1 MKTADFDNWRTKYFD
16 TLDALECEQRR
27 FQAIETSLKRIA
39 GRLCTAA
46 LGQSTRL
53 DAEIRNLQSALRS
66 SDIAALDP
74 LALALT
80 DAIQALDQGDAPLA
94 AATSRVAGTQPLGR
108 SAGTSRSYA
117 LGIDDASV
125 RATLAA
131 LLAELRK
138 DKVLAARSES
148 LDAQLADTL
157 TRERLSAVLT
167 DMTELTGQRIQR
179 LESEKHEIATLLSH
193 MVDKL
198 DEIGR
203 FVAEQKCSQMKS
215 HASSETLNDQ
225 LAGEMRAMG
234 ESVDAASD
242 LQQLR
247 MQVRTRIESIDK
259 HVQHFRERETALAEE
274 MRKRSEHM
282 RGRIAELETRAQ
294 RLQHQLEDEQR
305 LSTIDMLTRI
315 PNRLAYEKRI
325 DEEINRWQRF
335 GQPACL
341 AVWDVDRFKKINDTY
356 GHRAGDRVLGAIAE
370 CLSNRLRSTDFVAR
384 YGGEEFV
391 MILPGTTCDDAGRV
405 VDELRVAVAQI
416 GFHFRG
422 TPVAVTI
429 SAGLTQLLPADS
441 AGAAFDR
448 ADKALYLAKQ
458 SGRDR
463 CVRG

>member
-1 MKTADFDNWRTKYFD
+1 
-16 TLDALECEQRR
+16 
-27 FQAIETSLKRIA
+27 
-39 GRLCTAA
+39 
-46 LGQSTRL
+46 
-53 DAEIRNLQSALRS
+53 
-66 SDIAALDP
+66 
-74 LALALT
+74 
-80 DAIQALDQGDAPLA
+80 
-94 AATSRVAGTQPLGR
+94 VAGTQPQGR
-108 SAGTSRSYA
+108 SAATPPSDA

-131 LLAELRK
+131 LLAEIRK

>member
-94 AATSRVAGTQPLGR
+94 AATSRVAGTQPQGR
-108 SAGTSRSYA
+108 SAATPPSDA

-131 LLAELRK
+131 LLAEIRK
-138 DKVLAARSES
+138 DKVRAARSDS
-148 LDAQLADTL
+148 LDAQLAYTL

-198 DEIGR
+198 DESGR

-341 AVWDVDRFKKINDTY
+341 AVWDVDRFKKINDTD